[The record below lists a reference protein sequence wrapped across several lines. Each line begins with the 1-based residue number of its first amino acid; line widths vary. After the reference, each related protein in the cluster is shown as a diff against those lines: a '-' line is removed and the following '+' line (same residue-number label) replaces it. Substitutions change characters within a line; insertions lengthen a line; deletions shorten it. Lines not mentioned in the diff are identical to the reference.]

1 MGRVQARKESVERG
15 RDVPLNN
22 LFDED
27 TPVTLASP
35 AKKLYT
41 SQLGG
46 FPPEPIASSSR
57 ITPSRVDRPSEPRG
71 EVVSVYS
78 EDAEGE
84 EEGDEDVEIIDL
96 TRAETLP
103 KHAPTPISIASS
115 PPLHSSDNL
124 FSSPLSGPSDSSMPR
139 PRKKKRICFVG
150 VPSLPKAKRK
160 AYKSIASLGL
170 QAQWEGQPVKMKRPP
185 VLNALQREQAAR
197 SKPGVLVHDDLS
209 LALNSAI
216 QTNHDSSR
224 APKRKSQDDAA
235 WEGPAVK
242 KPRPVAQ
249 NRVEE
254 RAAPAIKKARPIV
267 PSVMRQGDAGGSISA
282 VKKPHPSIPLL
293 PSRGTMPPP
302 PPPLPKKSAP
312 KKPRASQSS
321 APKPPPPPWTYDKA
335 SDSLCLLSTNFFF
348 SDLELWMNARHLLP
362 APQDKIDER
371 ALALPSRPDWNRG
384 QPWGKDIEE
393 GEDVDAELTV
403 GEWWLPEYED
413 DYEELEEL
421 GRKGDGEGLGV
432 ESEDSVGEGAVVQE
446 RFGTP
451 EIPLPKSKPPSVRV
465 KSPVKVQ
472 QPGAAAIVVPSP
484 SQNAQSHM
492 VTSPHDSP
500 LPAAPSLKALG
511 KRREEPPG
519 PRSPSRMNVG
529 NGFINML
536 RPKPTSPIHSTLH
549 PNSGL
554 PMNIYRHPQ
563 SSEVLLAS
571 INTSP
576 VATSGLRHIPMENQA
591 PFYAAPAV
599 PALVDDDLG
608 TSSYS
613 LTTEGAPWGA
623 APQEEYHFDTI
634 NPTLLQQPDEFM
646 AYGFGDTGVQDD
658 LGFLNLDGGDD
669 ELGYPDLELGYPEEP
684 KKIENDIYM
693 SNGEQGVLVEER
705 GLEAVVHAGGEE
717 VPWSGSSSSSSFS
730 GSSSDSSRA
739 PTPVSERKKKVTKKV
754 VLAGPSPTIR
764 RPRPT
769 PPSDIEL
776 LLGEMPVYKSDSDD
790 ADWNGSKGSP
800 KLGRGKRKKRK
811 TRNAD
816 EWVEYRHLVDELDDD
831 APLRG
836 PLATAS
842 TKVGPPPT
850 SARLRIGPPRGIKW
864 KVGDEEGFCHQCR
877 TKSTKLKMSCKG
889 CTKLY
894 CNRCISIRY
903 VDLVFASAFSSTS
916 PCPFCSSSCNCD
928 ACCRKRGETYISPSG
943 IARAPDSAPKTRQ
956 LEPREPRALRQK
968 QQKTVVVPSISR
980 PPALPTIIRVPSG
993 SNLEEFGP
1001 IYSLDGSKLKVVYT
1015 NEEESTEAAVVDSEP
1030 IRIEE
1035 PYKARRVFIGA
1046 IPKSWRL
1053 QQPKVVDLEPC
1064 EEGAGL
1070 VGRKGGAGAAKK
1082 VKMYVG
1088 KPVEPPPPVVAAPV
1102 PVEDGSEEEEEEED
1116 GEISVGSEPPGKLDL
1131 SDFGRMFDSPLT
1143 SLPDSEVEGSGDEDD
1158 GKSFATHSLEDAD
1171 LARAITVGLAAIG
1184 VPVEHPSLPEP

>member
-1 MGRVQARKESVERG
+1 
-15 RDVPLNN
+15 
-22 LFDED
+22 
-27 TPVTLASP
+27 
-35 AKKLYT
+35 
-41 SQLGG
+41 
-46 FPPEPIASSSR
+46 
-57 ITPSRVDRPSEPRG
+57 
-71 EVVSVYS
+71 
-78 EDAEGE
+78 
-84 EEGDEDVEIIDL
+84 
-96 TRAETLP
+96 
-103 KHAPTPISIASS
+103 
-115 PPLHSSDNL
+115 
-124 FSSPLSGPSDSSMPR
+124 
-139 PRKKKRICFVG
+139 
-150 VPSLPKAKRK
+150 
-160 AYKSIASLGL
+160 
-170 QAQWEGQPVKMKRPP
+170 MKRPP

-197 SKPGVLVHDDLS
+197 SKPGVVVHDDLS

-216 QTNHDSSR
+216 RKNHDSSR

-235 WEGPAVK
+235 WEAPAVK
-242 KPRPVAQ
+242 KPRPVMQ

-254 RAAPAIKKARPIV
+254 REAPAAKKARPNI
-267 PSVMRQGDAGGSISA
+267 PSVKSQVDAAEGSRSA
-282 VKKPHPSIPLL
+282 VKKPRPTIPPL

-302 PPPLPKKSAP
+302 PPPLPLPKKSAP
-312 KKPRASQSS
+312 KKPRAS
-321 APKPPPPPWTYDKA
+321 KPPPPPWTYDKA

-432 ESEDSVGEGAVVQE
+432 ESEDSVGEGAVAQE

-451 EIPLPKSKPPSVRV
+451 EIPLPKTKPPSVRV

-472 QPGAAAIVVPSP
+472 QPGAAAIVAPSP

-492 VTSPHDSP
+492 VTSPHASP
-500 LPAAPSLKALG
+500 LLLPSLKALG

-536 RPKPTSPIHSTLH
+536 RPKPASPICSTLH

-554 PMNIYRHPQ
+554 PMNIYRNPQ

-576 VATSGLRHIPMENQA
+576 AASSGLRHIPVENQS
-591 PFYAAPAV
+591 PFYVDHNAAAV
-599 PALVDDDLG
+599 PPLVDDDLG
-608 TSSYS
+608 TSSFS
-613 LTTEGAPWGA
+613 LTSEGAQWGA

-634 NPTLLQQPDEFM
+634 NPTLLQQPDEIM
-646 AYGFGDTGVQDD
+646 AYGFGDAGVQDD

-669 ELGYPDLELGYPEEP
+669 ELGYPDIELGYPEEP
-684 KKIENDIYM
+684 KKPENDIYM
-693 SNGEQGVLVEER
+693 SDGEHGGGALGEEEER
-705 GLEAVVHAGGEE
+705 RLGGAVRVGAEEEE

-739 PTPVSERKKKVTKKV
+739 PTPVSEKKKVTKKV

-816 EWVEYRHLVDELDDD
+816 EWVEYRHLADELVDEYVPPGE
-831 APLRG
+831 PL
-836 PLATAS
+836 PTTS

-877 TKSTKLKMSCKG
+877 SKSTKLKMSCNG

-968 QQKTVVVPSISR
+968 QQKAVVVPSISR
-980 PPALPTIIRVPSG
+980 LPALPTIIRVPSG

-1001 IYSLDGSKLKVVYT
+1001 IYSLDGSKLKVVYS
-1015 NEEESTEAAVVDSEP
+1015 NEVESTEAAVVDSEP

-1064 EEGAGL
+1064 EESAGL
-1070 VGRKGGAGAAKK
+1070 VGRKGGAAAKK

-1088 KPVEPPPPVVAAPV
+1088 KPIEPPPPVVAAPV
-1102 PVEDGSEEEEEEED
+1102 PVGDGSEEEEEEED

-1131 SDFGRMFDSPLT
+1131 SDFGLMFDSPLT
-1143 SLPDSEVEGSGDEDD
+1143 SLPDSEVEGSVDEDD
-1158 GKSFATHSLEDAD
+1158 GKSFATHSLEDVD
-1171 LARAITVGLAAIG
+1171 LARAISAGLAAIG